1 MEQTKKEIAKREAR
15 DILLKG
21 QKGKGH

>member
-1 MEQTKKEIAKREAR
+1 MEQTKKVIAKREAR
-15 DILLKG
+15 DKELKG